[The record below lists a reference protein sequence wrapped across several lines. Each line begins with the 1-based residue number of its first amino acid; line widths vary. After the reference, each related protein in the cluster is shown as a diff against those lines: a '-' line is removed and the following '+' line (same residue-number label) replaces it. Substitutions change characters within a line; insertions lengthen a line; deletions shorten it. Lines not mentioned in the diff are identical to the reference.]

1 MKNFGRA
8 LADALGFWPLLL
20 VATLCSVGSGA
31 IWGLNIGALFPVVEV
46 TIAGESLQD
55 WIQDE
60 IAESH
65 QRIAE
70 IENQIDD
77 TRKGVAA
84 GLEKS
89 QLKLE
94 LLQTQLDAEKVGLES
109 SRRFEPYIDRY
120 LPHDPMQTILYV
132 MVGLIFLTALKHVF
146 QYVNTVIV
154 ALVAAKITRSI
165 QKRIFA
171 KAMKLDQASFANY
184 GSSGFVAH
192 ITYTTTTLS
201 NGITS
206 VYGGAIREPLK
217 LASCLIGAAFICPR
231 LLLLTMLIVP
241 VVAGL
246 LYYLS
251 RSLKRVCHS
260 LFERATGLHHVMHES
275 LNHIKTVQAYCRES
289 HEQDRFDKA
298 TSDMQR
304 FTLRMVSFNALNRPL
319 TELLAMGMMV
329 TAICAGSYLVMHRA
343 TEIFG
348 IQITDRPLGAA
359 SMLVF
364 FGMLVGASDP
374 VRKLSSVI
382 DGINTGAVAANL
394 LYPMLDQTGRLE
406 SAAEP
411 ITTPRP
417 HQTLRFEG
425 VHFGYDA
432 SQRILSDVSLQIP
445 HGTNVAVIGANGAG
459 KSSLIN
465 LICRFYDPE
474 SGGVFLDDT
483 DIRLMSLDDLRG
495 RIALVTQNTELF
507 NENLYYNIGYGSADA
522 SREQII
528 MAARAAH
535 AESFIRNELP
545 NQFDTVIGEDGNRL
559 SGGQR
564 QRVALARALVR
575 DPDILILDEA
585 TSQIDAESEQLIF
598 DTIRN
603 ECRNRTV
610 IFVTHR
616 KNMLA
621 FADMV
626 LTVDAG
632 SIHVEHQVSDRSDEP
647 SCSQSDAA

>member
-1 MKNFGRA
+1 MRNFGRA
-8 LADALGFWPLLL
+8 LADAFGFWPLLL
-20 VATLCSVGSGA
+20 VATLCSVGNGA

-65 QRIAE
+65 HRIAE
-70 IENQIDD
+70 LESQIDD
-77 TRKGVAA
+77 TRKGANSDLA
-84 GLEKS
+84 DS

-94 LLQTQLDAEKVGLES
+94 LLQTRLDAEKAGLES
-109 SRRFEPYIDRY
+109 SLRLKPYIDRY
-120 LPHDPMQTILYV
+120 LPHHPMQTVLYV
-132 MVGLIFLTALKHVF
+132 MAALMLLTALKHVF
-146 QYVNTVIV
+146 QYVNTVLV
-154 ALVAAKITRSI
+154 ALVAARITRRI

-171 KAMKLDQASFANY
+171 KAMGLDQASFANY

-192 ITYTTTTLS
+192 ITYTTTMLS

-217 LASCLIGAAFICPR
+217 LASCLIGAALICPR
-231 LLLLTMLIVP
+231 LLLLTMLVVP

-251 RSLKRVCHS
+251 RSLKRVCHN
-260 LFERATGLHHVMHES
+260 LLERATGLHHVMHES
-275 LNHIKTVQAYCRES
+275 LNHIKTVQAYCQES
-289 HEQDRFDKA
+289 HEQARFDKA
-298 TSDMQR
+298 TGDMQR
-304 FTLRMVSFNALNRPL
+304 FTMRMVSFNALNRPL
-319 TELLAMGMMV
+319 TELLAIGMMA
-329 TAICAGSYLVMHRA
+329 TAICAGSYLVMYRA

-382 DGINTGAVAANL
+382 EGINTGAVAANL
-394 LYPMLDQTGRLE
+394 LYPMLDQVSRIE
-406 SAAEP
+406 SPADP
-411 ITTPRP
+411 ITTRRP
-417 HQTLRFEG
+417 HQALRFEG

-432 SQRILSDVSLQIP
+432 SQPILQNVSLRIP
-445 HGTNVAVIGANGAG
+445 HGANVAVIGANGTG
-459 KSSLIN
+459 KSSMIN
-465 LICRFYDPE
+465 LICRFYDPD
-474 SGGVFLDDT
+474 SGAVFLDEA
-483 DIRLMSLDDLRG
+483 DIRMMPLEDLRN

-507 NENLYYNIGYGSADA
+507 NEDLYYNIGYGADDA
-522 SREQII
+522 SREQIVA
-528 MAARAAH
+528 AARAAH
-535 AESFIRNELP
+535 AEAFIRNELP
-545 NQFDTVIGEDGNRL
+545 NQFDTIIGQDGNRL

-564 QRVALARALVR
+564 QRIALARALVR

-621 FADMV
+621 IADIV

-632 SIHVEHQVSDRSDEP
+632 SIHAERRLTARTGQPPFR
-647 SCSQSDAA
+647 QSDAA